1 MTILYKKIYIKNI
14 NLNNIDSKLFEK
26 INKYFLHDKQESR
39 LFSKD
44 GMFIIKNGKIF
55 KQSIIDKPII
65 PILFNK
71 CELLIDESIIEENI
85 VLSQIPFDC
94 FQEDITIK
102 YYSEK
107 GVNNTKLVIELN
119 NNNTNV
125 VNLYISTIEKVD
137 PNIFSQKQLS
147 ESEVVWINLFKS

>member
-71 CELLIDESIIEENI
+71 CELLIDESII
-85 VLSQIPFDC
+85 
-94 FQEDITIK
+94 
-102 YYSEK
+102 
-107 GVNNTKLVIELN
+107 
-119 NNNTNV
+119 
-125 VNLYISTIEKVD
+125 YISRQLKRLIQISFLKSSCLKAKLFGLTFSKVE
-137 PNIFSQKQLS
+137 L
-147 ESEVVWINLFKS
+147 NLFKLILIYFLKTLLIHFS